1 MAYKPTC
8 LVCQKEMV
16 LGFMTDQ
23 GHAASVNLPRWCEG
37 EPKRG
42 HFTIGDAKYAQME
55 TGYKV
60 VAYRCPQ
67 CEALRLYAPS
77 TNQS

>member
-1 MAYKPTC
+1 MAAKPVC

-16 LGFMTDQ
+16 QGFMTDM
-23 GHAASVNLPRWCEG
+23 GHHSTVHLPRWCAG
-37 EPKRG
+37 EPQPSFWSG
-42 HFTIGDAKYAQME
+42 EAKTSQVDF
-55 TGYKV
+55 GLKV

-77 TNQS
+77 NPT